1 MHAAHKPENKRKKE
15 YYYLVY
21 SSSLLLALK
30 TFENSQSKKER
41 ESWKVRKIFPKK
53 KRSQKE
59 NKQRE
64 IVLRNALSLPRIDPL
79 NPFGQA
85 ATDNF
90 KIPLTPFSSA
100 QLFVNTSGGGQIT
113 STHPLQVTKSR
124 IGEGGVEGR
133 VVVGEGGGRREWTT
147 FRRRRRRR
155 RRPLIPVYNRLLTV
169 GEINTVIN
177 NIRWP
182 EPRKKRPLL
191 AGRQAQKPGQL
202 SYPGISG
209 ALRHVQTVLRPRVNH
224 PSLETASAS
233 NEFECPPPSRQSP

>member
-41 ESWKVRKIFPKK
+41 ESWKIFPKK
-53 KRSQKE
+53 KPSQKE

-64 IVLRNALSLPRIDPL
+64 IVLRNALSLPRIDSL

-100 QLFVNTSGGGQIT
+100 QPFVNTSGGGQIT

-147 FRRRRRRR
+147 FRRRRRRRR

>member
-64 IVLRNALSLPRIDPL
+64 IVLRNALSLPRIDSL

-124 IGEGGVEGR
+124 IE
-133 VVVGEGGGRREWTT
+133 GEGGGRREWTT
-147 FRRRRRRR
+147 FRRRRRRRR

-177 NIRWP
+177 NIR
-182 EPRKKRPLL
+182 
-191 AGRQAQKPGQL
+191 
-202 SYPGISG
+202 
-209 ALRHVQTVLRPRVNH
+209 
-224 PSLETASAS
+224 
-233 NEFECPPPSRQSP
+233 

>member
-1 MHAAHKPENKRKKE
+1 M
-15 YYYLVY
+15 VY
-21 SSSLLLALK
+21 SSSRRIPLK

-41 ESWKVRKIFPKK
+41 ESWKIFPKK
-53 KRSQKE
+53 KPSQKE

-100 QLFVNTSGGGQIT
+100 QPFVNTSGGGQIT

-155 RRPLIPVYNRLLTV
+155 RRRPLIPVYNRLLTV

-177 NIRWP
+177 NIR
-182 EPRKKRPLL
+182 
-191 AGRQAQKPGQL
+191 
-202 SYPGISG
+202 
-209 ALRHVQTVLRPRVNH
+209 
-224 PSLETASAS
+224 
-233 NEFECPPPSRQSP
+233 